1 MISSMARFAVMAVGK
16 DAPGHLAA
24 MAGVLVEQGCNVED
38 TEMAVLQ
45 GYSTMMLVVTG
56 REDLTAEVLQAAIEE
71 GTEHVGL
78 LPLVCAMEDGPP
90 DKADEGE
97 RWSVSVYGS
106 DRPGIV
112 FEVSRVLAQAGI
124 NIHGMKTRVRG
135 PDGLPVYT
143 MALDVRVPCGVD
155 GDEVAGRLNDLARRL
170 DVACSMRATP
180 AGVES
185 VQL

>member
-1 MISSMARFAVMAVGK
+1 MSRFAVMAVGK

-45 GYSTMMLVVTG
+45 GYSTMMLVVAG
-56 REDLTAEVLQAAIEE
+56 REDLTAGALQAAIEE
-71 GTEHVGL
+71 GTADIGL
-78 LPLVCAMEDGPP
+78 FPLVCAMEDEAP
-90 DKADEGE
+90 DPADSGE

-124 NIHGMKTRVRG
+124 NILGMKTRVRG

-143 MALDVRVPCGVD
+143 MGLDVRVPCGVD
-155 GDEVAGRLNDLARRL
+155 GEEVARRLAELARRL
-170 DVACSMRATP
+170 DVACSMRP
-180 AGVES
+180 APAEVAS
-185 VQL
+185 LQL

>member
-1 MISSMARFAVMAVGK
+1 MSRFAVMAVGK

-45 GYSTMMLVVTG
+45 GYSTMMLVVAG
-56 REDLTAEVLQAAIEE
+56 REDLTAGALQAAIEDE
-71 GTEHVGL
+71 
-78 LPLVCAMEDGPP
+78 AP
-90 DKADEGE
+90 DPADSGE

-124 NIHGMKTRVRG
+124 NILGMKTRVRG

-143 MALDVRVPCGVD
+143 MGLDVRVPCGVD
-155 GDEVAGRLNDLARRL
+155 GEEVARRLAELARRL
-170 DVACSMRATP
+170 DVACSMRP
-180 AGVES
+180 APAEVAS
-185 VQL
+185 LQL